1 MPTKPTVSTDWAKS
15 GSALKLQPSGTQQT
29 RGWDTDDGTTDGV
42 PEKPTLQ
49 HQNGWQSNVNDWCD
63 YFTAKTD
70 DLQNTSNAK
79 ETAVDYTLTDSDGFL
94 YVNVTTSTSTIV
106 ITLPA
111 VATNAGRRVKIR
123 KADSGT
129 GKVTIKSEGAA
140 VTINGVDGTVGIDLS
155 QQYAV
160 AELFESGGLWGG
172 FGPATSTAPGFL
184 PYYEEGTWSPA
195 SAGVAGLITGT
206 PVFNDPKYTRIGR
219 KVFASI
225 NTITGL
231 SISSNNSNVWYGFTT
246 TGLPG
251 VTVSSQFAGCAMVFF
266 TALSRQ
272 RCVSIDM
279 VSGADTYAA
288 FGFESYSAGG
298 SLSGSGIT
306 LYRVT
311 FSYDIV

>member
-1 MPTKPTVSTDWAKS
+1 M
-15 GSALKLQPSGTQQT
+15 
-29 RGWDTDDGTTDGV
+29 
-42 PEKPTLQ
+42 
-49 HQNGWQSNVNDWCD
+49 
-63 YFTAKTD
+63 
-70 DLQNTSNAK
+70 
-79 ETAVDYTLTDSDGFL
+79 
-94 YVNVTTSTSTIV
+94 
-106 ITLPA
+106 
-111 VATNAGRRVKIR
+111 
-123 KADSGT
+123 
-129 GKVTIKSEGAA
+129 
-140 VTINGVDGTVGIDLS
+140 
-155 QQYAV
+155 
-160 AELFESGGLWGG
+160 WGG